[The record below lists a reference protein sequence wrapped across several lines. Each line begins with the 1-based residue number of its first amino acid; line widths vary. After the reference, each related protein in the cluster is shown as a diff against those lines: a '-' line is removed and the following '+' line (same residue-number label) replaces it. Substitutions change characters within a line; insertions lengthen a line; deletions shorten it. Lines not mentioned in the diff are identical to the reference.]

1 MPETFQGIAVVSV
14 ALLPGALYVWSFE
27 RLVGSWGVGLSDRVF
42 RFIGVS
48 SLFHVT
54 FLPVT
59 YWLWDAYLRSGRLSA
74 GDVPFVLWLA
84 PLAYV
89 GFPVAVGTLVGLGT
103 LNRSDWAGVFTG
115 PAPAPRA
122 WDNLFFGKPEG
133 WIRLRLNSGAW
144 LGGGYAEAE
153 SGMKSYAAGY
163 PEDPDLLLAEAVET
177 DPDTGEFMFDDEG
190 DPILRGSALLVRWE
204 EVEYLEFI
212 DV

>member
-1 MPETFQGIAVVSV
+1 MRISA
-14 ALLPGALYVWSFE
+14 
-27 RLVGSWGVGLSDRVF
+27 R
-42 RFIGVS
+42 GVS
-48 SLFHVT
+48 QPGTS
-54 FLPVT
+54 
-59 YWLWDAYLRSGRLSA
+59 RSCSGSRHS
-74 GDVPFVLWLA
+74 PTLA
-84 PLAYV
+84 SPSPWARSC
-89 GFPVAVGTLVGLGT
+89 LGT